1 MKFLKSALLGTAL
14 ALSALAAQAQT
25 TTFNFS
31 YSFDPNNTG
40 NGAPVNIT
48 GSFSGIEVG
57 NLISSISD
65 ITLSINGIQF
75 TGPIVVEAADA
86 GGNWSSSV
94 APVISTDVGLANF
107 VFADADVAN
116 HPDAVNNFFYISG
129 GQVFALDFNV
139 TDAGNNPLQ
148 GYETAANAS
157 WTVSAVPEPASWALL
172 AAGMGLVVLRRR
184 SQNA

>member
-1 MKFLKSALLGTAL
+1 MKFLKSTLLGTAL

-40 NGAPVNIT
+40 NGQPVNIT
-48 GSFSGIEVG
+48 GSFSGNEVG
-57 NLISSISD
+57 NLISGISNVM
-65 ITLSINGIQF
+65 LSINGIQF
-75 TGPIVVEAADA
+75 TGPIVIEAADA
-86 GGNWSSSV
+86 DGNWSGSV

-148 GYETAANAS
+148 GFESAANAS
-157 WTVSAVPEPASWALL
+157 WNVSAVPEPGTWALM
-172 AAGMGLVVLRRR
+172 AAGLGLVALRRR
-184 SQNA
+184 HSQA

>member
-1 MKFLKSALLGTAL
+1 MKSIKTALLGATLSL
-14 ALSALAAQAQT
+14 AAIAAQAQ

-40 NGAPVNIT
+40 NGQALSIT
-48 GSFSGIEVG
+48 GSFTGTAAG
-57 NLISSISD
+57 DLISNIGNVS
-65 ITLSINGIQF
+65 LSINGTLF
-75 TGPIVVEAADA
+75 SGPIVIEAADA
-86 GGNWSSSV
+86 AGNWSTSV
-94 APVISTDVGLANF
+94 APVISANTGLANF

-148 GYETAANAS
+148 GYETAANGS
-157 WTVSAVPEPASWALL
+157 WNVSAVPEPATWALM
-172 AAGMGLVVLRRR
+172 AAGVGLVALRRR
-184 SQNA
+184 RQA

>member
-1 MKFLKSALLGTAL
+1 MKLLKSALLGTAL
-14 ALSALAAQAQT
+14 TLAALAAQAQT

-48 GSFSGIEVG
+48 GSFSGNQVG
-57 NLISSISD
+57 SLISGISD
-65 ITLSINGIQF
+65 VTLSINGTLF
-75 TGPIVVEAADA
+75 SGPIVIEAADA
-86 GGNWSSSV
+86 DGNWSSSV

-157 WTVSAVPEPASWALL
+157 WSVSAVPEPASWALL

-184 SQNA
+184 SQKA